1 MRLRLV
7 MAFVFVVFVLLLSRV
22 YYLAIKSNVYYEE
35 MARTNAVKSITL
47 APTRGL
53 IFDTKG
59 RLLAENDL
67 GFSVAMKPYLWI
79 KKDSRKLLDEEIA
92 FLAQFFPDLN
102 TTAIRRHY
110 TREDSYY
117 NQDFIEVAEF
127 VPYEKMMAAYSELN
141 LRENLLITPTVKRR
155 YPYESIASH
164 IIGYIGR
171 ANLEEIKGND
181 IAKITRYIGKS
192 GVEKHYNEFLQG
204 VKGVREIKVNA
215 LNKEVE
221 QLRYEAPKSRDLTLN
236 IDIELQRFL
245 TELFAENAG
254 VAIIMDANDGSIL
267 AAGSFPEYDLNLFVS
282 GISHEQW
289 RELSDSPEHPFINK
303 MINGLYPPGSVVKM
317 GTGLAFLNS
326 GVFNARGT
334 FFCEGVVEISGRFF
348 RCWNRIGH
356 GDMNLR
362 DSIKHSC
369 DIYFYE
375 GALKVGIDKI
385 APTLQKMGF
394 GSKTGVDLPN
404 EFIGIMPSRE
414 WKLRRYNMP
423 WFRGETIN
431 TSIGQGNFL
440 VTPMQIAKY
449 TAQIASGKKITPH
462 FVKNI
467 ENLEN
472 GVNSSANLGGN
483 LENGANFANSQ
494 GNLGENL
501 KNNSN
506 SNAKFS
512 ENSKNN
518 LNLGEN
524 AKFSKADLNSS
535 SQNANFKGTQ
545 PNLSEQNEL
554 FTPFEQRQLPLIR
567 EAMLAVAK
575 EPGGTAFRYFEN
587 LPLNVAAKTGTAQV
601 VGFSQTDKK
610 NVREKDLAYY
620 SRSHTW
626 LTSFAPY
633 ENPRYVVTVLLE
645 HGGKSLTSNAIAVEI
660 YKKLIEL
667 GYLQRQHQKPKRL
680 YLGR

>member
-1 MRLRLV
+1 
-7 MAFVFVVFVLLLSRV
+7 MAFIFVVFVLLLSRV

-53 IFDTKG
+53 IFDAKG

-79 KKDSRKLLDEEIA
+79 KKDNRELLDEEIA

-236 IDIELQRFL
+236 IDIELQKFL
-245 TELFAENAG
+245 SELFDENAG

-267 AAGSFPEYDLNLFVS
+267 AAGSFPEYDLNLFVG

-394 GSKTGVDLPN
+394 GAKTGVDLPN

-462 FVKNI
+462 FVKSV
-467 ENLEN
+467 EGLEN
-472 GVNSSANLGGN
+472 GLNLGTNLGGN
-483 LENGANFANSQ
+483 LG
-494 GNLGENL
+494 
-501 KNNSN
+501 
-506 SNAKFS
+506 
-512 ENSKNN
+512 ENSKF
-518 LNLGEN
+518 LNAE
-524 AKFSKADLNSS
+524 ANS
-535 SQNANFKGTQ
+535 T
-545 PNLSEQNEL
+545 EL

-575 EPGGTAFRYFEN
+575 EPGGTAFRYFES

-645 HGGKSLTSNAIAVEI
+645 HGGKTLTSNAIAVEI
-660 YKKLIEL
+660 YKKLIDL
-667 GYLQRQHQKPKRL
+667 GYLQKQAQKPKRV

>member
-1 MRLRLV
+1 
-7 MAFVFVVFVLLLSRV
+7 MAFIFVVFVLLLSRV

-53 IFDTKG
+53 IFDAKG

-79 KKDSRKLLDEEIA
+79 KKDNRELLDEEIA

-204 VKGVREIKVNA
+204 IKGVREIKVNA

-236 IDIELQRFL
+236 IDIELQKFL
-245 TELFAENAG
+245 SELFDENAG

-267 AAGSFPEYDLNLFVS
+267 AAGSFPEYDLNLFVG

-394 GSKTGVDLPN
+394 GAKTGVDLPN

-462 FVKNI
+462 FVKSV
-467 ENLEN
+467 EGLEN
-472 GVNSSANLGGN
+472 G
-483 LENGANFANSQ
+483 
-494 GNLGENL
+494 
-501 KNNSN
+501 
-506 SNAKFS
+506 
-512 ENSKNN
+512 

-524 AKFSKADLNSS
+524 SKFLNAE
-535 SQNANFKGTQ
+535 ANST
-545 PNLSEQNEL
+545 EL

-575 EPGGTAFRYFEN
+575 EPGGTAFRYFES

-645 HGGKSLTSNAIAVEI
+645 HGGKTLTSNAIAVEI
-660 YKKLIEL
+660 YKKLIDL
-667 GYLQRQHQKPKRL
+667 GYLQKQAQKPKRV